1 MLNSLFGGHSEGFVN
16 TFEGYRD
23 LHVMVRRLLKFLI
36 KEFNE
41 KKKEFRELDLGFRLI
56 NRLGID
62 LPDLIDQGDE
72 YVEELTEIL
81 IEDLEIYS

>member
-1 MLNSLFGGHSEGFVN
+1 
-16 TFEGYRD
+16 
-23 LHVMVRRLLKFLI
+23 MVRRLLKFLI

-81 IEDLEIYS
+81 IEDLEIYSQTFGSRMRIEEEGEFVIK